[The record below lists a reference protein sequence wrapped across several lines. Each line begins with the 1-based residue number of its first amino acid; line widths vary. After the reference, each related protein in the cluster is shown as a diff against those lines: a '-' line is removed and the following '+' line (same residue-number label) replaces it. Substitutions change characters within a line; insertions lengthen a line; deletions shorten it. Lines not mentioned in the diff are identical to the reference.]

1 MEQTLNP
8 RLAERR
14 VVARIR
20 VARVLQVI
28 GWSGVAGL
36 LMLLASAGI
45 ASSAWTKRGEAMV
58 ILEELRV
65 AQSAPVAVAQPDLQ
79 AMPVLP
85 KLPRHDDIPLIL
97 TRMERAASANGLPW
111 AAADYRLVPAAGAEA
126 PVLEVSFGFKAPYP
140 KVRAMLADLIGSV
153 PAMAVREMSMT
164 RSSIETADVDAKF
177 TVAIFLADDVAM
189 RETATDLASPR

>member
-8 RLAERR
+8 RLAKRR
-14 VVARIR
+14 LVARIR
-20 VARVLQVI
+20 MARVLQVI

-45 ASSAWTKRGEAMV
+45 AYGAWMKRAEAKV
-58 ILEELRV
+58 SLQELRL
-65 AQSAPVAVAQPDLQ
+65 AQSAPVAVAQPDLP

-111 AAADYRLVPAAGAEA
+111 AAADYRLVPATGAEA
-126 PVLEVSFGFKAPYP
+126 TALEVTFGFKAPYP

-164 RSSIETADVDAKF
+164 RSSVESADVDAKF
-177 TVAIFLADDVAM
+177 TVAIFLADDSAM
-189 RETATDLASPR
+189 RETASDLAMPR

>member
-45 ASSAWTKRGEAMV
+45 VYGAWTKRAEAKV
-58 ILEELRV
+58 SLEELRI
-65 AQSAPVAVAQPDLQ
+65 ARSMPVVVTQPDLP

-85 KLPRHDDIPLIL
+85 RLPRHDDIPLIL
-97 TRMERAASANGLPW
+97 TRMERAASTNGLPW
-111 AAADYRLVPAAGAEA
+111 AAADYRLVPAAGPEA
-126 PVLEVSFGFKAPYP
+126 PALEVSFGFKAPYP
-140 KVRAMLADLIGSV
+140 KVRAMLADLVGSV
-153 PAMAVREMSMT
+153 PAVAVREMSMT
-164 RSSIETADVDAKF
+164 RSSVESADVDTKF
-177 TVAIFLADDVAM
+177 TVAIFLADDTAV
-189 RETATDLASPR
+189 RETASDPATPR